1 MKKTFY
7 LFMLVIL
14 CMSSLTLTSCSDD
27 DDSSISWI
35 VGKWNFT
42 SIIYNSDGSQH
53 YTESGIAEF
62 YANGTALFYGDE
74 EYTWNIKGDILTL
87 VYKGA
92 GGDDDIQTFKLT
104 KEDDTFTITEIVE
117 DGSRYEK
124 TSFSRY

>member
-1 MKKTFY
+1 MRRTFY
-7 LFMLVIL
+7 LFMLLIL

-27 DDSSISWI
+27 DTNGTSWI

-42 SIIYNSDGSQH
+42 STWYNADGSQY

-87 VYKGA
+87 VYKVN
-92 GGDDDIQTFKLT
+92 DIETFKLT
-104 KEDDTFTITEIVE
+104 KEDDTFIITEIVE
-117 DGSRYEK
+117 DGSSYEK
-124 TSFSRY
+124 TVFSRY